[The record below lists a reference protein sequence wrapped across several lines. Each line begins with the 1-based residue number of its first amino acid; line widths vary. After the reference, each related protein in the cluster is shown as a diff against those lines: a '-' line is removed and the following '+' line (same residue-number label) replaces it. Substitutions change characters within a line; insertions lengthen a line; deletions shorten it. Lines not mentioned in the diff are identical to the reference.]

1 MQEIGDAVVTTH
13 RIVVSVVTTP
23 FVALAALVK
32 MRLLLAGHGLGG
44 VLSD

>member
-1 MQEIGDAVVTTH
+1 MQEIGDAVVATH

-23 FVALAALVK
+23 FVPHVALVK